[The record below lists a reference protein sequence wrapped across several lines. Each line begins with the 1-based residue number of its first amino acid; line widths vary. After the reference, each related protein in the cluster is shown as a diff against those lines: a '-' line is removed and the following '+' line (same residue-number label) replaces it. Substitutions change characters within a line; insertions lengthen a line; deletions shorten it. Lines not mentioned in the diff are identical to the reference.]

1 MKQLHRRVVVTG
13 LGILSPIGNS
23 VDDAW
28 YSCIEGKSGITSVDI
43 GLKNNPVT
51 IGGRLK
57 DFNPE
62 NFLDSKEIRRIDPF
76 IQYGIIAANQSIE
89 HSGILESNIDLTK
102 VGVNFGAGIGGI
114 DTIEKNK
121 VLLEEKGYKK
131 VSPFFVPGSIVNMI
145 SGLVSIKHGFMGP
158 NTSVVTAC
166 STGNHCIGTAARSIA
181 CGEADVMIAGGA
193 EMASTPL
200 SIAGFISARALSLNP
215 NPEVAS
221 RPWDKDRDGFVLS
234 DGAGSLVLE
243 DYGHA
248 KARGATI
255 HAEIIGFGAS
265 SDAYHMTAPPEDGRG
280 AALAMSNAINDAEI
294 NLSEVDYINAHGTST
309 PVGDMQELH
318 AVREVFKDYDYLP
331 KLTSTKSLT
340 GHSLG
345 ATGVQEAIYTLV
357 MMNNNFI
364 SGSANIE
371 NEDPEI
377 GKIEIPR
384 KTLQNIDINLALSNS
399 FGFGG
404 TNACLAISKYN

>member
-13 LGILSPIGNS
+13 LGILSPIGNN

-28 YSCIEGKSGITSVDI
+28 NSCIEGKSGITTVDI
-43 GLKNNPVT
+43 GLANNPVK

-89 HSGILESNIDLTK
+89 HSGILDSNIDLTK

-121 VLLEEKGYKK
+121 ILLEEKGYKK

-166 STGNHCIGTAARSIA
+166 STGNHCIGTAARSIS
-181 CGEADVMIAGGA
+181 CGEVDVMIAGGA

-200 SIAGFISARALSLNP
+200 SVAGFISARALSMNS
-215 NPEVAS
+215 NPEAAS

-243 DYGHA
+243 EFEHA
-248 KARGATI
+248 KSRGATI
-255 HAEIIGFGAS
+255 HAEIIGFGTS

-294 NLSEVDYINAHGTST
+294 DTSEIDYINAHGTST
-309 PVGDMQELH
+309 PLGDIAETVALKK
-318 AVREVFKDYDYLP
+318 VFGTDVP
-331 KLTSTKSLT
+331 QISSTKSMT
-340 GHSLG
+340 GHTLG
-345 ATGVQEAIYTLV
+345 AAGAIESI
-357 MMNNNFI
+357 FCI
-364 SGSANIE
+364 KAI
-371 NEDPEI
+371 NEGI
-377 GKIEIPR
+377 IPP
-384 KTLQNIDINLALSNS
+384 TINLDNPDPLCDLNFTPLVSSEKKVEVAMNNS

-404 TNACLAISKYN
+404 TNSTLVFKKI

>member
-13 LGILSPIGNS
+13 LGILSPIGNT
-23 VDDAW
+23 VDEAW
-28 YSCIEGKSGITSVDI
+28 LSCIEGKSGITAVDI
-43 GLKNNPVT
+43 GLENNPVK

-57 DFNPE
+57 DFYPE
-62 NFLDSKEIRRIDPF
+62 DFLDAKEVRRIDPF
-76 IQYGIIAANQSIE
+76 IQYGIIAANQSIDN
-89 HSGILESNIDLTK
+89 SGILESNIDFTK

-121 VLLEEKGYKK
+121 ILLEEKGYKK

-200 SIAGFISARALSLNP
+200 SIAGFISARALSLNS
-215 NPEVAS
+215 NPEAAS
-221 RPWDKDRDGFVLS
+221 RPWDIDRDGFVLS

-243 DYGHA
+243 EYEHA
-248 KARGATI
+248 KGRGANI
-255 HAEIIGFGAS
+255 HAEVIGFGAS

-294 NLSEVDYINAHGTST
+294 NLSEIDYINAHGTST
-309 PVGDMQELH
+309 PLGDIAETIALKK
-318 AVREVFKDYDYLP
+318 VFKDAVP
-331 KLTSTKSLT
+331 QISSTKSMT
-340 GHSLG
+340 GHTLG
-345 ATGVQEAIYTLV
+345 AAGAIESIFCIKAI
-357 MMNNNFI
+357 NGGI
-364 SGSANIE
+364 
-371 NEDPEI
+371 
-377 GKIEIPR
+377 IPP
-384 KTLQNIDINLALSNS
+384 TINLENPDPLCDLNYTPLVSIEKEVTVAMNNS

-404 TNACLAISKYN
+404 TNSTLVFKKI

>member
-13 LGILSPIGNS
+13 LGILSPIGNT
-23 VDDAW
+23 VDEAW
-28 YSCIEGKSGITSVDI
+28 HSCIEGKSGITAVDI
-43 GLKNNPVT
+43 GLENNPVK

-57 DFNPE
+57 DFYPE
-62 NFLDSKEIRRIDPF
+62 DFLDAKEVRRIDPF
-76 IQYGIIAANQSIE
+76 IQYGIIAANQSIDN
-89 HSGILESNIDLTK
+89 SGILESNIDLTK

-121 VLLEEKGYKK
+121 ILLEEKGYKK

-200 SIAGFISARALSLNP
+200 SIAGFISARALSLNS
-215 NPEVAS
+215 NPEAAS
-221 RPWDKDRDGFVLS
+221 RPWDIDRDGFVLS

-243 DYGHA
+243 EYEHA
-248 KARGATI
+248 KARGANI
-255 HAEIIGFGAS
+255 HAEVIGFGTS

-294 NLSEVDYINAHGTST
+294 NLSEIDYINAHGTST
-309 PVGDMQELH
+309 PLGDIAETIALKK
-318 AVREVFKDYDYLP
+318 VFKDTVP
-331 KLTSTKSLT
+331 QISSTKSMT
-340 GHSLG
+340 GHTLG
-345 ATGVQEAIYTLV
+345 AAGAIESIFCIKAI
-357 MMNNNFI
+357 NRGI
-364 SGSANIE
+364 
-371 NEDPEI
+371 
-377 GKIEIPR
+377 IPP
-384 KTLQNIDINLALSNS
+384 TINLENPDPLCDLNYTPLVSTEKEVTVAMNNS

-404 TNACLAISKYN
+404 TNSTLVFKKI

>member
-13 LGILSPIGNS
+13 LGILSPIGNT
-23 VDDAW
+23 VDDDW
-28 YSCIEGKSGITSVDI
+28 HSCIEGISGITTVDV
-43 GLKNNPVT
+43 GLENNPVK

-57 DFNPE
+57 NFDPA

-89 HSGILESNIDLTK
+89 NSGILDSSIDLTK

-121 VLLEEKGYKK
+121 ILLEERGYKK

-200 SIAGFISARALSLNP
+200 SIAGFISARALSMNP
-215 NPEVAS
+215 NPEAAS

-234 DGAGSLVLE
+234 DGAGSLVIE
-243 DYGHA
+243 DYEHA

-255 HAEIIGFGAS
+255 HAEIIGFGTS

-280 AALAMSNAINDAEI
+280 ATLAMSNAIDDAEI
-294 NLSEVDYINAHGTST
+294 NSSEIDYINAHGTST
-309 PVGDMQELH
+309 PLGDIAETIALKN
-318 AVREVFKDYDYLP
+318 VFGNVVP
-331 KLTSTKSLT
+331 QISSTKSMT
-340 GHSLG
+340 GHTLG
-345 ATGVQEAIYTLV
+345 AAGAIESIFCIKAINEGIVPPTINLDNPDPLCDLNYTPLV
-357 MMNNNFI
+357 
-364 SGSANIE
+364 STE
-371 NEDPEI
+371 K
-377 GKIEIPR
+377 KIEVAM
-384 KTLQNIDINLALSNS
+384 NNS

-404 TNACLAISKYN
+404 TNSTLVFKKI

>member
-13 LGILSPIGNS
+13 LGILSPIGNT
-23 VDDAW
+23 VDEAW
-28 YSCIEGKSGITSVDI
+28 HSCIEGKSGITAVDI
-43 GLKNNPVT
+43 GLENNPVK

-57 DFNPE
+57 DFYPE
-62 NFLDSKEIRRIDPF
+62 DFLDAKEVRRIDPF
-76 IQYGIIAANQSIE
+76 IQYGIIAANQSIDN
-89 HSGILESNIDLTK
+89 SGILESNIDLTK

-121 VLLEEKGYKK
+121 IILEEKGYKK

-200 SIAGFISARALSLNP
+200 SIAGFISARALSLNS
-215 NPEVAS
+215 NPEAAS
-221 RPWDKDRDGFVLS
+221 RPWDIDRDGFVLS

-243 DYGHA
+243 EYEHA
-248 KARGATI
+248 KARGANI
-255 HAEIIGFGAS
+255 HGEVIGFGTS

-294 NLSEVDYINAHGTST
+294 NLSEIDYINAHGTST
-309 PVGDMQELH
+309 PLGDIAETIALKK
-318 AVREVFKDYDYLP
+318 VFKDAVP
-331 KLTSTKSLT
+331 QISSTKSMT
-340 GHSLG
+340 GHTLG
-345 ATGVQEAIYTLV
+345 AAGAIESIFCIKAI
-357 MMNNNFI
+357 NRGI
-364 SGSANIE
+364 
-371 NEDPEI
+371 
-377 GKIEIPR
+377 IPP
-384 KTLQNIDINLALSNS
+384 TINLENPDPLCDLNYTPLVSTEKEVTVAMNNS

-404 TNACLAISKYN
+404 TNSTLVFKKI

>member
-13 LGILSPIGNS
+13 LGILSPIGNTI
-23 VDDAW
+23 DDAW
-28 YSCIEGKSGITSVDI
+28 HSCIEGISGITTVDV
-43 GLKNNPVT
+43 GLENNPVK

-57 DFNPE
+57 NFDPA

-89 HSGILESNIDLTK
+89 NSGILDSSIDLTK

-121 VLLEEKGYKK
+121 ILLEEKGYKK

-200 SIAGFISARALSLNP
+200 SIAGFISARALSMNP
-215 NPEVAS
+215 NPEAAS

-243 DYGHA
+243 EYEHA
-248 KARGATI
+248 KSRGATI
-255 HAEIIGFGAS
+255 HAEIIGFGTS

-294 NLSEVDYINAHGTST
+294 DISEIDYINAHGTST
-309 PVGDMQELH
+309 PLGDIAETVALKK
-318 AVREVFKDYDYLP
+318 VFSTDVP
-331 KLTSTKSLT
+331 QISSTKSMT
-340 GHSLG
+340 GHTLG
-345 ATGVQEAIYTLV
+345 AAGAIESI
-357 MMNNNFI
+357 FCI
-364 SGSANIE
+364 KAI
-371 NEDPEI
+371 NEGI
-377 GKIEIPR
+377 IPP
-384 KTLQNIDINLALSNS
+384 TINLDNPDPLCDLNFTPLVSSEKKVEVAMNNS

-404 TNACLAISKYN
+404 TNSTLVFKKI

>member
-13 LGILSPIGNS
+13 LGILSPIGNT
-23 VDDAW
+23 VEDAW
-28 YSCIEGKSGITSVDI
+28 LSCVEGKSGITTVDI
-43 GLKNNPVT
+43 GLENNPVT

-57 DFNPE
+57 NFDSNE
-62 NFLDSKEIRRIDPF
+62 FLDSKEVRRIDPF

-89 HSGILESNIDLTK
+89 NSGILESDLDLTK

-121 VLLEEKGYKK
+121 TLLEDRGYKK

-181 CGEADVMIAGGA
+181 CGEADVMVAGGA

-200 SIAGFISARALSLNP
+200 SIAGFISARALSTNTDP
-215 NPEVAS
+215 QAAS
-221 RPWDKDRDGFVLS
+221 RPWDRDRDGFVLS

-243 DYGHA
+243 EYDRA
-248 KARGATI
+248 KSRGAII
-255 HAEIIGFGAS
+255 HAEIIGFGTS

-280 AALAMSNAINDAEI
+280 AALAMTNAIDDAEI
-294 NLSEVDYINAHGTST
+294 SISEVDYINAHGTST
-309 PVGDMQELH
+309 PLGDIAETIALKS
-318 AVREVFKDYDYLP
+318 VFGNSVP
-331 KLTSTKSLT
+331 QISSTKSMT
-340 GHSLG
+340 GHTLG
-345 ATGVQEAIYTLV
+345 AAGAIESI
-357 MMNNNFI
+357 FCI
-364 SGSANIE
+364 KAIKEGI
-371 NEDPEI
+371 
-377 GKIEIPR
+377 IPP
-384 KTLQNIDINLALSNS
+384 TINLDNPDPLCDLNYTPLVSNEKKVSVAMNNS

-404 TNACLAISKYN
+404 TNSTLVFKNI

>member
-13 LGILSPIGNS
+13 LGILSPIGNN
-23 VDDAW
+23 VEDAW
-28 YSCIEGKSGITSVDI
+28 LSCIEGKSGITTVDI
-43 GLKNNPVT
+43 GLENNPVT

-57 DFNPE
+57 NFDSNE
-62 NFLDSKEIRRIDPF
+62 FLDSKEVRRIDPF

-89 HSGILESNIDLTK
+89 NSGILESNLDLTK

-121 VLLEEKGYKK
+121 TLLEDRGYKK

-181 CGEADVMIAGGA
+181 CGEANVMVAGGA

-200 SIAGFISARALSLNP
+200 SIAGFISARALSTNTDP
-215 NPEVAS
+215 QAAS
-221 RPWDKDRDGFVLS
+221 RPWDRDRDGFVLS

-243 DYGHA
+243 EYDHA
-248 KARGATI
+248 KSRGAII
-255 HAEIIGFGAS
+255 HAEIIGFGTS

-280 AALAMSNAINDAEI
+280 AALAMTNAIDDAEI
-294 NLSEVDYINAHGTST
+294 NISEVDYINAHGTST
-309 PVGDMQELH
+309 PLGDIAETIALKS
-318 AVREVFKDYDYLP
+318 VFGNSVP
-331 KLTSTKSLT
+331 QISSTKSMT
-340 GHSLG
+340 GHTLG
-345 ATGVQEAIYTLV
+345 AAGAIESI
-357 MMNNNFI
+357 FCI
-364 SGSANIE
+364 KAIKEGI
-371 NEDPEI
+371 
-377 GKIEIPR
+377 IPP
-384 KTLQNIDINLALSNS
+384 TINLDNPDPLCDLNYTPLVSNEKKVSVAMNNS

-404 TNACLAISKYN
+404 TNSTLVFKNI

>member
-13 LGILSPIGNS
+13 LGILSPIGNN

-28 YSCIEGKSGITSVDI
+28 HSCVEGKSGITTVDI
-43 GLKNNPVT
+43 GLPNSPVT

-57 DFNPE
+57 NFDANE
-62 NFLDSKEIRRIDPF
+62 FLDSKEVRRIDPF

-89 HSGILESNIDLTK
+89 NSGILDSNLDLTK

-121 VLLEEKGYKK
+121 VLLEERGYKK

-166 STGNHCIGTAARSIA
+166 STGNHCIGPAARSIA

-200 SIAGFISARALSLNP
+200 SIAGFISARALSMNSDP
-215 NPEVAS
+215 QAAS
-221 RPWDKDRDGFVLS
+221 RPWDRDRDGFVLS

-243 DYGHA
+243 DFDHA
-248 KARGATI
+248 NARGAKI
-255 HAEIIGFGAS
+255 YAEIIGFGTS
-265 SDAYHMTAPPEDGRG
+265 SDAHHMTAPPEDGRG
-280 AALAMSNAINDAEI
+280 AALAMTNAIDDSEI

-309 PVGDMQELH
+309 PLGDIAETIALKN
-318 AVREVFKDYDYLP
+318 VFGETVP
-331 KLTSTKSLT
+331 QISSTKSMT
-340 GHSLG
+340 GHTLG
-345 ATGVQEAIYTLV
+345 AAGAIESI
-357 MMNNNFI
+357 FCI
-364 SGSANIE
+364 KAI
-371 NEDPEI
+371 NEGI
-377 GKIEIPR
+377 IPP
-384 KTLQNIDINLALSNS
+384 TINLDNPDSHCDLNYTPLVSNEKKVSIAMNNS

-404 TNACLAISKYN
+404 TNSTLVFKNI

>member
-243 DYGHA
+243 DYDHA

-309 PVGDMQELH
+309 PLGDIAETIALKK
-318 AVREVFKDYDYLP
+318 VFGDVVP
-331 KLTSTKSLT
+331 QISSTKSMT
-340 GHSLG
+340 GHTLG
-345 ATGVQEAIYTLV
+345 AAGAIESIFCIKT
-357 MMNNNFI
+357 I
-364 SGSANIE
+364 
-371 NEDPEI
+371 NEGIVP
-377 GKIEIPR
+377 P
-384 KTLQNIDINLALSNS
+384 TINLDNPDPLCDLNYTPLVSTEKEVVIAMNNS

-404 TNACLAISKYN
+404 TNSTLVFKKI

>member
-13 LGILSPIGNS
+13 LGILSPIGNT

-28 YSCIEGKSGITSVDI
+28 RSCIEGKSGITTVDI
-43 GLKNNPVT
+43 GLQNNPVR

-57 DFNPE
+57 NFDSSK
-62 NFLDSKEIRRIDPF
+62 FLDSKEVRRIDPF

-89 HSGILESNIDLTK
+89 NSGILDSKVDLTK

-121 VLLEEKGYKK
+121 TLLEKKGYKK

-166 STGNHCIGTAARSIA
+166 STGNHCIGTAARSIS

-200 SIAGFISARALSLNP
+200 SIAGFISARALSTNP
-215 NPEVAS
+215 DPKAAS
-221 RPWDKDRDGFVLS
+221 RPWDRDRDGFVLS

-243 DYGHA
+243 EFEHA
-248 KARGATI
+248 KARGAHI

-265 SDAYHMTAPPEDGRG
+265 SDAHHMTAPPEDGRG
-280 AALAMSNAINDAEI
+280 AALAMTNAIDDAEI
-294 NLSEVDYINAHGTST
+294 DVSEVDYINAHGTST
-309 PVGDMQELH
+309 PLGDIAETIALKS
-318 AVREVFKDYDYLP
+318 VFGDSVP
-331 KLTSTKSLT
+331 QISSTKSMT
-340 GHSLG
+340 GHTLG
-345 ATGVQEAIYTLV
+345 AAGAIESI
-357 MMNNNFI
+357 FCI
-364 SGSANIE
+364 KAI
-371 NEDPEI
+371 NEGI
-377 GKIEIPR
+377 IPP
-384 KTLQNIDINLALSNS
+384 TINLDNPDPLCDLNYTPLESSEKKVSVAINNS

-404 TNACLAISKYN
+404 TNSTLVFKNI

>member
-13 LGILSPIGNS
+13 LGILSPIGNT
-23 VDDAW
+23 VDEAW
-28 YSCIEGKSGITSVDI
+28 HSCIEGKSGITAVDI
-43 GLKNNPVT
+43 GLENNPVK

-57 DFNPE
+57 DFYPE
-62 NFLDSKEIRRIDPF
+62 DFLDAKEVRRIDPF
-76 IQYGIIAANQSIE
+76 IQYGIIAANQSIDN
-89 HSGILESNIDLTK
+89 SGILESNIDLTK

-121 VLLEEKGYKK
+121 IILEEKGYKK

-200 SIAGFISARALSLNP
+200 SIAGFISARALSLNS
-215 NPEVAS
+215 NPEAAS
-221 RPWDKDRDGFVLS
+221 RPWDIDRDGFVLS

-243 DYGHA
+243 EYEHA
-248 KARGATI
+248 KARGANI
-255 HAEIIGFGAS
+255 HAEVIGFGTS

-294 NLSEVDYINAHGTST
+294 NLSEIDYINAHGTST
-309 PVGDMQELH
+309 PLGDIAETIALKK
-318 AVREVFKDYDYLP
+318 VFKDAVP
-331 KLTSTKSLT
+331 QISSTKSMT
-340 GHSLG
+340 GHTLG
-345 ATGVQEAIYTLV
+345 AAGAIESIFCIKAI
-357 MMNNNFI
+357 NRGI
-364 SGSANIE
+364 
-371 NEDPEI
+371 
-377 GKIEIPR
+377 IPP
-384 KTLQNIDINLALSNS
+384 TINLENPDPLCDLNYTPLVSTEKEVNVAMNNS

-404 TNACLAISKYN
+404 TNSTLVFKKI

>member
-13 LGILSPIGNS
+13 LGILSPIGNN

-28 YSCIEGKSGITSVDI
+28 NSCIEGKSGITTVDI
-43 GLKNNPVT
+43 GLANNPVK

-89 HSGILESNIDLTK
+89 HSGILDSNIDLTK

-121 VLLEEKGYKK
+121 ILLEEKGYKK

-166 STGNHCIGTAARSIA
+166 STGNHCIGTAARSIS

-200 SIAGFISARALSLNP
+200 SVAGFISARALSMNS
-215 NPEVAS
+215 NPEAAS
-221 RPWDKDRDGFVLS
+221 RPWDNDRDGFVLS

-243 DYGHA
+243 EFEHA
-248 KARGATI
+248 KSRGATI
-255 HAEIIGFGAS
+255 HAEIIGFGTS

-294 NLSEVDYINAHGTST
+294 DTSEIDYINAHGTST
-309 PVGDMQELH
+309 PLGDIAETVALKK
-318 AVREVFKDYDYLP
+318 VFGIDVP
-331 KLTSTKSLT
+331 QISSTKSMT
-340 GHSLG
+340 GHTLG
-345 ATGVQEAIYTLV
+345 AAGAIESI
-357 MMNNNFI
+357 FCI
-364 SGSANIE
+364 KAI
-371 NEDPEI
+371 NEGI
-377 GKIEIPR
+377 IPP
-384 KTLQNIDINLALSNS
+384 TINLDNPDPLCDLNFTPLVSSEKKVEVAMNNS

-404 TNACLAISKYN
+404 TNSTLVFKKI